1 MGDFEIFGMPVS
13 LGTMIYQAILFTI
26 LIFILKRKMLG
37 KVVEAMENRRDTI
50 ENELKLAESFKREA
64 ESNMIK
70 QRELT
75 EEATIEGRKIIA
87 KARAEAGN
95 IVKEAR
101 KEALMIRTQAY
112 DDGRPKKVRGC
123 VECHEECVYSRNW

>member
-50 ENELKLAESFKREA
+50 ENELKLAESFKHEA
-64 ESNMIK
+64 ETNMIK

-75 EEATIEGRKIIA
+75 EEATNEGRKIIA

-101 KEALMIRTQAY
+101 KEALLIRTQAY
-112 DDGRPKKVRGC
+112 DDGRPKKVRG
-123 VECHEECVYSRNW
+123 VRGVS

>member
-37 KVVEAMENRRDTI
+37 KVVEAMENRRETI
-50 ENELKLAESFKREA
+50 ENELKLAESFKHEA
-64 ESNMIK
+64 ETNMIK

-75 EEATIEGRKIIA
+75 EEATNEGRKIIA

-101 KEALMIRTQAY
+101 KEALLIRTQAY
-112 DDGRPKKVRGC
+112 DDGRPKKVRG
-123 VECHEECVYSRNW
+123 VRGVS

>member
-50 ENELKLAESFKREA
+50 ENELKLAESFKQEA
-64 ESNMIK
+64 EANMIK

-101 KEALMIRTQAY
+101 KEALLIRTQAY
-112 DDGRPKKVRGC
+112 DDGRPKKVRG
-123 VECHEECVYSRNW
+123 VRGVS

>member
-26 LIFILKRKMLG
+26 LILILKRKLLG
-37 KVVEAMENRRDTI
+37 KVVEAMENRRETI
-50 ENELKLAESFKREA
+50 ENELKLAETFKQDAEA
-64 ESNMIK
+64 NMIK
-70 QRELT
+70 QRELA
-75 EEATIEGRKIIA
+75 EAASDEARKIIA
-87 KARAEAGN
+87 KGRAEAAN

-112 DDGRPKKVRGC
+112 DDGRSKKIRGVRG
-123 VECHEECVYSRNW
+123 VS

>member
-13 LGTMIYQAILFTI
+13 LGTMIYQAVLFTV
-26 LIFILKRKMLG
+26 LIVILKNKLLN
-37 KVVEAMENRRDTI
+37 KAVEAMEKRRDTI
-50 ENELKLAESFKREA
+50 DNELKLAESYRLEA
-64 ESNMIK
+64 EANMMK

-75 EEATIEGRKIIA
+75 EQATHQAQKTIA
-87 KARAEAGN
+87 AGRAEASN

-112 DDGRPKKVRGC
+112 NDGQPKKKKVQGVRGA
-123 VECHEECVYSRNW
+123 